1 MKGAGVSSVG
11 ASRGPIRW
19 APPSLVAGGITQ
31 GWQATIM
38 RLSEIIRGDSV
49 IPELEATDRN
59 GVIRELMQSLA
70 DHGAIEPDA
79 VDTLA
84 RSVIARENQGS
95 TGFGK
100 GVAVPH
106 IKHDRVP
113 KMTATIGRSSRG
125 VDFAALDR
133 APVYTVVLL
142 LSPAQEPDAHLA
154 AMERI
159 FRYLKR
165 ESFRKFLRQADNRES
180 ILELI
185 EEADESQE
193 D

>member
-1 MKGAGVSSVG
+1 MK
-11 ASRGPIRW
+11 
-19 APPSLVAGGITQ
+19 
-31 GWQATIM
+31 
-38 RLSEIIRGDSV
+38 LSELISGPSV

-70 DHGAIEPDA
+70 DHGALDADA
-79 VDTLA
+79 VDA
-84 RSVIARENQGS
+84 VVRAVITRENQGS

-106 IKHDRVP
+106 VKHQRVT

-133 APVYTVVLL
+133 APVFTVVLL
-142 LSPAQEPDAHLA
+142 LSPADEPDTHLA

-159 FRYLKR
+159 FRYLQR
-165 ESFRKFLRQADNRES
+165 ESFRKFLRQADTHEA
-180 ILELI
+180 IMDLI
-185 EEADESQE
+185 READEPQE
-193 D
+193 G